1 MSIVQHIEGMRKK
14 WISSHFKDG
23 WRNFTKNEAGH
34 STTPNS
40 FIRLNFLTEEVGEV
54 SRVVR
59 AIEIGRDRPDEQTKT
74 QEELKQELKEELGDV
89 LSNLIVLSQK
99 YDLDLQDIMETHVTK
114 LSKRFETSK

>member
-1 MSIVQHIEGMRKK
+1 MDIVAFQRWVEILEKRS
-14 WISSHFKDG
+14 WSQY
-23 WRNFTKNEAGH
+23 
-34 STTPNS
+34 NS

-99 YDLDLQDIMETHVTK
+99 YDFDLQDIMETHVTK